1 MTENVHCQ
9 RCILFLDDNFH
20 FWMIILEYDIKDVD
34 YDKFESLEP
43 DVTWSLHKTT
53 VNTFQYQ
60 NLVIEDE
67 ESDQKQSL

>member
-1 MTENVHCQ
+1 
-9 RCILFLDDNFH
+9 
-20 FWMIILEYDIKDVD
+20 MIILEYDIKDVD

-67 ESDQKQSL
+67 ESDQKQSLWYK